1 MSNIFNLFINLDKN
15 IIFIV
20 QQYGLLIYP
29 FLFLIIFCE
38 TGLVIFPFL
47 PGDTLLFAA
56 GTIASQGYI
65 NLYLIFIL
73 AIFAAILGDSLNYFI
88 GKTFGRKIVPRR
100 YNSYLI
106 QTEKFYEKHGG
117 KTIILARFIPLIR
130 TFAPFVAG
138 LGKMKYS
145 RFIFFNIIGGVLWV
159 VSLTSLG
166 FFFGN
171 LPFIKNNFG
180 LMIILIILISYLPI
194 FISYLIKKLKR

>member
-145 RFIFFNIIGGVLWV
+145 RFIFFNIIGGILWV

-194 FISYLIKKLKR
+194 FISYLIKKLKK